1 MTRNISL
8 DNIFTDYDE
17 SIFSDG
23 SIDPM
28 GLRIIWTSIGS
39 KIFHNKLNT
48 ISTDIKF
55 YTLNL
60 FHHYLLQKCVSEE
73 EDNVSKLIRKKPYF
87 NKSDLFE
94 GLVIFL
100 ENLLTNAAYNYRDS
114 SITVPGINKL
124 NNIKN
129 NESRRSTVDKIAVN
143 RDKGILVRQYLLG
156 IHGRH
161 KGPFSQMGIF
171 NENTEDIYNN
181 PIVWKEAA
189 EIFKSSPWKEA
200 EIELVDLIKKKL
212 LNSNTKS
219 GSFIEYKVD
228 EVFSPS
234 LEKRYVAL
242 LKKEIYVADNI
253 KSFWLNRLGLNQDTA
268 GTLYQAYL
276 KEIPNGFD
284 YQNIIVNAYSESAD
298 DYLGAINAIEPFL
311 TLIDKCINRILS
323 RTTLMIDDD
332 LKDFVGNWLKD
343 NEVDID
349 KIKPYLRVQFMSQ
362 EAIERLQR
370 LLEKY
375 SNALKTSKPAE
386 NFIINLIKYHQ
397 DIMRSRGNLNWV
409 SIGADNKI
417 AVHKSIYISDQY
429 MEFIKSK
436 KWINSYY
443 LPTVDSLH
451 KGLTYETP

>member
-1 MTRNISL
+1 MARNNSL

-60 FHHYLLQKCVSEE
+60 FHHYLLQKCVNEE
-73 EDNVSKLIRKKPYF
+73 EDSISKLIRKKPYF

-100 ENLLTNAAYNYRDS
+100 ENLLTNVAYNYRDS

-124 NNIKN
+124 NNLKN
-129 NESRRSTVDKIAVN
+129 NDSKKNTVEKITVN

-161 KGPFSQMGIF
+161 KGPFLRMGIF

-181 PIVWKEAA
+181 QVWNEAT
-189 EIFKSSPWKEA
+189 EIFKFSPWKEA
-200 EIELVDLIKKKL
+200 EVVLTDLIKNKL

-219 GSFIEYKVD
+219 GSYIEYKVD
-228 EVFSPS
+228 DILTPIIA
-234 LEKRYVAL
+234 EKYVAL
-242 LKKEIYVADNI
+242 LKKEIYVSDNI
-253 KSFWLNRLGLNQDTA
+253 KLFWLNRLGLNQDTA
-268 GTLYQAYL
+268 GTLYKAYL
-276 KEIPNGFD
+276 KEIPNGINF
-284 YQNIIVNAYSESAD
+284 QNILVNANLESND
-298 DYLGAINAIEPFL
+298 PYLGAINAIEPFL

-323 RTTLMIDDD
+323 RTTLMIDED
-332 LKDFVGNWLKD
+332 LKDFISNWLVD
-343 NEVDID
+343 NEVDTD
-349 KIKPYLRVQFMSQ
+349 KIKRYLIVQFVNQ
-362 EAIERLQR
+362 EAINRLQK
-370 LLEKY
+370 LMLIY
-375 SNALKTSKPAE
+375 NNALSSSKPSE

-409 SIGADNKI
+409 SIGVNNKI
-417 AVHKSIYISDQY
+417 SVHKSIHISDQY

-436 KWINSYY
+436 NWVNSYY
-443 LPTVDSLH
+443 LPTVVSLH
-451 KGLTYETP
+451 KGLTYETT

>member
-1 MTRNISL
+1 MARNNSL

-60 FHHYLLQKCVSEE
+60 FHHYLLQKCISEE

-100 ENLLTNAAYNYRDS
+100 ENVLINAAYNHKDS
-114 SITVPGINKL
+114 SIAVPGINKL
-124 NNIKN
+124 NNLKN
-129 NESRRSTVDKIAVN
+129 NDSRRSSVEKITVS
-143 RDKGILVRQYLLG
+143 RDKGILVRQYSLG

-161 KGPFSQMGIF
+161 KGPFLQMNIF
-171 NENTEDIYNN
+171 NENAEDIYNN
-181 PIVWKEAA
+181 PIVWNEAA

-228 EVFSPS
+228 EVLTPS
-234 LEKRYVAL
+234 LEKRFVAL
-242 LKKEIYVADNI
+242 LKKEIYVADKI

-268 GTLYQAYL
+268 GTLYQVYL
-276 KEIPNGFD
+276 NEIPNGID

-311 TLIDKCINRILS
+311 TLVDKCINRLLS
-323 RTTLMIDDD
+323 RTTVMIDDD
-332 LKDFVGNWLKD
+332 LKNFIGNWLKD
-343 NEVDID
+343 NEVDMD
-349 KIKPYLRVQFMSQ
+349 KIKPYLRVQFVNQ
-362 EAIERLQR
+362 EAINRLQK
-370 LLEKY
+370 LLEIY
-375 SNALKTSKPAE
+375 SNALKANKPAE
-386 NFIINLIKYHQ
+386 NFIIKLIKYHQ

-417 AVHKSIYISDQY
+417 AVHKSIYISDKDLDVL
-429 MEFIKSK
+429 KSK

-451 KGLTYETP
+451 KGLTYETA

>member
-1 MTRNISL
+1 MARNNSL

-60 FHHYLLQKCVSEE
+60 FHHYLLQKCANEE
-73 EDNVSKLIRKKPYF
+73 EDSISKLIRKKPYF
-87 NKSDLFE
+87 NRSDLFE

-100 ENLLTNAAYNYRDS
+100 ENLLTNVAYNYRDS

-124 NNIKN
+124 NNLKN
-129 NESRRSTVDKIAVN
+129 NDSKKNTVEKIAVN

-161 KGPFSQMGIF
+161 KGPFLQMGIF

-181 PIVWKEAA
+181 QVWNEAT
-189 EIFKSSPWKEA
+189 EIFKFSPWKEA
-200 EIELVDLIKKKL
+200 EVVLTDLIKNKL

-219 GSFIEYKVD
+219 GSYIEYKVD
-228 EVFSPS
+228 DILTPIIA
-234 LEKRYVAL
+234 EKYVAL
-242 LKKEIYVADNI
+242 LKKEIYVSDNI
-253 KSFWLNRLGLNQDTA
+253 KLFWLNRLGLNQDTA
-268 GTLYQAYL
+268 GTLYKAYL
-276 KEIPNGFD
+276 KEIPNGINF
-284 YQNIIVNAYSESAD
+284 QNILVNANLESND
-298 DYLGAINAIEPFL
+298 PYLGAINAIEPFL

-323 RTTLMIDDD
+323 RTTLMIDED
-332 LKDFVGNWLKD
+332 LKDFISNWLVD
-343 NEVDID
+343 NEVDTD
-349 KIKPYLRVQFMSQ
+349 KIKRYLIVQFVNQ
-362 EAIERLQR
+362 EAINRLQK
-370 LLEKY
+370 LMLIY
-375 SNALKTSKPAE
+375 NNALSSSKPSE

-409 SIGADNKI
+409 SIGVNNKI
-417 AVHKSIYISDQY
+417 SVHKSIHISDQY

-436 KWINSYY
+436 NWVNSYY
-443 LPTVDSLH
+443 LPTVVSLH
-451 KGLTYETP
+451 KGLTYETT